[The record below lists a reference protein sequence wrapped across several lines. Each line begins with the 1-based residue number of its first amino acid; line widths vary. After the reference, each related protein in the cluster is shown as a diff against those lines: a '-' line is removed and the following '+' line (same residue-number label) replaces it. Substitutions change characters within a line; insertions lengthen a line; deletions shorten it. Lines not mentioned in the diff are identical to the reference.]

1 MEVTSQSTLFEL
13 PYCTSSPSGFW
24 LTPGVTKAIKAIALG
39 CIVRRMP
46 RMQVY
51 LPDDLYRELKKRK
64 LPASELLQEAVR
76 AELRRQ
82 GLLAETDRY
91 LAELVAEVGEPT
103 DDQVARAEAVA
114 RRIRERRVKR
124 AS

>member
-1 MEVTSQSTLFEL
+1 
-13 PYCTSSPSGFW
+13 
-24 LTPGVTKAIKAIALG
+24 
-39 CIVRRMP
+39 MP

-82 GLLAETDRY
+82 ELLAETDRY

-103 DDQVARAEAVA
+103 DDQVSRAEAVA
-114 RRIRERRVKR
+114 RRIRDRRVKQ